1 MARPLRIEY
10 PGAFYHI
17 TSRGNERKNIF
28 TNEYDFKKFLEYL
41 EAANKRYRAVIH
53 IYCLMSNHY
62 HLLLETP
69 LGNLSQIMRYINGS
83 YTTYFNTKKQRA
95 GHLFQGRY
103 KAILVK
109 ADEYAGELSRYI
121 HLNPVRAGIVNSPE
135 EYKWS
140 SYQNYTGK
148 KADKWLITDFILGY
162 FGEKGSTAFK
172 KYGNFVKSLID
183 REYDN
188 PLKDTVS
195 STILGGADFIK
206 EIKEKYLSGREAD
219 RDIPALRELKKVL
232 IEEIIKEAGETF
244 KKKNNLSRKVALY
257 LSHRYS
263 GRTLK
268 EIGKHFGISESG
280 VSQSSLRFSKEF
292 AVNKKLRSK
301 VNSICKILSLCN
313 V

>member
-28 TNEYDFKKFLEYL
+28 KNEYDFKKFLEYL

-53 IYCLMSNHY
+53 SYCLMSNHY
-62 HLLLETP
+62 HLLIETP
-69 LGNLSQIMRYINGS
+69 LGNLSQIVRHINGS
-83 YTTYFNTKKQRA
+83 YTTYFNTKRQRA

-103 KAILVK
+103 KAILIE

-121 HLNPVRAGIVNSPE
+121 HLNPVRAGIANNPE
-135 EYKWS
+135 EYRWS
-140 SYQNYTGK
+140 SYQNYIGK
-148 KADKWLITDFILGY
+148 KSDKWLTTDFILGY
-162 FGEKGSTAFK
+162 FGGKGSTAFK
-172 KYGNFVKSLID
+172 KYGSFVKSLIN
-183 REYDN
+183 REYDS

-206 EIKEKYLSGREAD
+206 EIKDKYLSGKEAD

-232 IEEIIKEAGETF
+232 IEDIIKEVEAVF
-244 KKKNNLSRKVALY
+244 KGKHSLSKKAALY
-257 LSHRYS
+257 LCHKYS

-268 EIGKHFGISESG
+268 EIGDYFGIGESG
-280 VSQSSLRFSKEF
+280 VSQSSRRFSKELE
-292 AVNKKLRSK
+292 ANKKLSKK
-301 VNSICKILSLCN
+301 VNSICKKLSLCN